1 MTPEELQQQRVRS
14 FLQLAQEEF
23 DVAMEIKGKHRR
35 QAAYFL
41 QQCVEKLLR
50 AMLEMD
56 RIPAGTMHNIR
67 GLVDL
72 LPRGHVMAERFL
84 ELDVLSPAATRY
96 RYPSPKGTVADFDA
110 RQFDVLVP
118 KIDALMQDVKRA
130 TEDLFGPN

>member
-1 MTPEELQQQRVRS
+1 MTPEQLRQQRVRS
-14 FLQLAQEEF
+14 FFQLAQEELA
-23 DVAMEIKGKHRR
+23 VALAIKAQHHR

-50 AMLEMD
+50 GVLEMEQV
-56 RIPAGTMHNIR
+56 PAGTMHNIR

-72 LPRGHVMAERFL
+72 LPQGHMMAERFL

-96 RYPSPKGTVADFDA
+96 RYPGPKGTVADFDK

-118 KIDALMQDVKRA
+118 KIEALMQEVERA
-130 TEDLFGPN
+130 TEDFLGPD